1 MMNKF
6 YEFKKVN
13 EEETELYIYG
23 DITSLK
29 WYEDD
34 VTSYDF
40 AKDWQDFI
48 LLNMFSDTYSIYTVK
63 ERIIYSK

>member
-1 MMNKF
+1 MNKF

-29 WYEDD
+29 WFEDD

-40 AKDWQDFI
+40 AKE
-48 LLNMFSDTYSIYTVK
+48 LA
-63 ERIIYSK
+63 